1 MSVGFFIGFVFSD
14 HSATTEHYPGLFL
27 FATSGNFLAIVLAA
41 LNWKTLADRNT
52 PLLDAER
59 RAFSGRFVAG
69 IAILIAL
76 VPTVWFL
83 LQHPGSTETLV
94 KAICAIVA
102 AVLVWL
108 TLRHRDPRE
117 RNNMW
122 AYLILTLGSDRKT
135 TRLNYSH

>member
-27 FATSGNFLAIVLAA
+27 FATIGNFLAIVLAA
-41 LNWKTLADRNT
+41 HNWKTLADRNT

-83 LQHPGSTETLV
+83 LQHRSEERRVGKECVSPCRSRGS
-94 KAICAIVA
+94 
-102 AVLVWL
+102 
-108 TLRHRDPRE
+108 P
-117 RNNMW
+117 
-122 AYLILTLGSDRKT
+122 
-135 TRLNYSH
+135 SH

>member
-94 KAICAIVA
+94 KAIC
-102 AVLVWL
+102 
-108 TLRHRDPRE
+108 RSEE
-117 RNNMW
+117 RRVGKECVSTCRSRWSPDHSKKYKNNTE
-122 AYLILTLGSDRKT
+122 ITRKI
-135 TRLNYSH
+135 NKKKI